1 MATPAEV
8 IKHLRK
14 DVDPNDTTSPVVNRI
29 NAVEA
34 LVTALGVLN
43 KDYLTRELKDMIE
56 VLLRTCVSFTNT
68 RLGPD
73 NTLDW
78 QLIQLKAFLA

>member
-8 IKHLRK
+8 INHLRK

-43 KDYLTRELKDMIE
+43 KDYLAYELKDMIE
-56 VLLRTCVSFTNT
+56 VLLRACVSFTNT

>member
-14 DVDPNDTTSPVVNRI
+14 DVDSDDTTSPVVKRI

-34 LVTALGVLN
+34 LVTTLGVLN
-43 KDYLTRELKDMIE
+43 KEYPTHQLKDMIE
-56 VLLRTCVSFTNT
+56 DLLRACVGFTNT